1 MSVVGARDPSLL
13 LQLLLQ
19 PGRPNTNMFQRL
31 RARWWG
37 LEHGGLRSAW
47 QPG

>member
-19 PGRPNTNMFQRL
+19 PVRPNTNMFQRL

-37 LEHGGLRSAW
+37 LEHGGAAAAG